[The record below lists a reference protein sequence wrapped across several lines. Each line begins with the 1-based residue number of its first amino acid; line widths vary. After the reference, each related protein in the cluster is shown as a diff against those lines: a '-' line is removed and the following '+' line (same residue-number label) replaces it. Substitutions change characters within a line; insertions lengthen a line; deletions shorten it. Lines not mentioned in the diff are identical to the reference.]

1 LYQNKYYICQ
11 NLSIMQIQLTNVSP
25 EQLEALR
32 SNFEDQM
39 VISPAEDLG
48 KYDVS
53 IEIKGEMECWKLF
66 FAGGEYVMSKFNHR
80 INEIS

>member
-1 LYQNKYYICQ
+1 
-11 NLSIMQIQLTNVSP
+11 MQIQLTNVSP

-32 SNFEDQM
+32 SNFEDTM

-53 IEIKGEMECWKLF
+53 INIKGEIDCWKLF
-66 FAGGEYVMSKFNHR
+66 FAGGEYVMAKFNNR
-80 INEIS
+80 INQLK

>member
-1 LYQNKYYICQ
+1 
-11 NLSIMQIQLTNVSP
+11 MQIQLTNVSP

-32 SNFEDQM
+32 SNFEGTM

-53 IEIKGEMECWKLF
+53 IEIRGEMEAWKLF
-66 FAGGEYVMSKFNHR
+66 FAGGEYVMAKFNNR
-80 INEIS
+80 INQLK